1 MAGHSHW
8 AGIKHKKALVDAK
21 KGKIFSKLAKQITIA
36 ARNGGGDPADN
47 LSLRYSIDRARAANM
62 PKDNITR
69 AISKGTGD
77 LDGVNYEEIC
87 YEGYGPGGVAI
98 MLGVVTDNRNRSAGE
113 IKRLFEKY
121 GGSLGRNGCVAW
133 QFQTKAFILVD
144 AEKYEEEQVFEA
156 AIEGGAEDL
165 ERTGGNYEIIGPPE
179 NFEGIREALAA
190 AEIETESAT
199 VTNMAENT
207 VDLDVPTGLKVLKL
221 LEALDDHDDVDT
233 TDTNLDVTDELM
245 AAAEEE

>member
-1 MAGHSHW
+1 MSGHSHW
-8 AGIKHKKALVDAK
+8 AGIKHKKAITDAK
-21 KGKIFSKLAKQITIA
+21 KGKIFSKFAKQITIA
-36 ARNGGGDPADN
+36 ARHGGGDPADN
-47 LSLRYSIDRARAANM
+47 LSLRYCIDRARAANM

-69 AISKGTGD
+69 AIKKGTGEI
-77 LDGVNYEEIC
+77 DGVNYEEIC

-133 QFQTKAFILVD
+133 QFETRAFLLVD
-144 AEKYEEEQVFEA
+144 AEKYDEEQVFDA
-156 AIEGGAEDL
+156 AIEGGAEDV
-165 ERTGGNYEIIGPPE
+165 ENTGESFEIIGSPE
-179 NFEGIREALAA
+179 SFEGIRDALAA
-190 AEIETESAT
+190 AEIETESAS

-207 VDLDVPTGLKVLKL
+207 VALDVKVGLRVLKL
-221 LEALDDHDDVDT
+221 LEALDDHEDVDT

-245 AAAEEE
+245 AAAGED